1 MADITGTPAYINNP
15 VGVESRFS
23 GVSWGA
29 IIAGGVAAAALTV
42 LLWTLGAGLGLIA
55 VSPWS
60 NEGASAETVG
70 IGVIVW
76 SIIIEAAA
84 FGVGGYLAGRLRT
97 KWANMHGD
105 EVYFR
110 DTAHGLVT
118 WALGTLVFIC
128 LVASVAGQV
137 ARGTAE
143 VGGAVGGAAIAG
155 AGTAAAATAP
165 GMMAAGPRGGG
176 MEAMRGNPMDYYVD
190 LLFRPAGAQGAASQG
205 AVTGTDTT
213 TSATGSTTDTT
224 TGGTTTTPGTTTMPA
239 PMPMP
244 MGDQA
249 ADQRQA
255 RGEILRI
262 AATSFRDGTLT
273 LAPEDKTYMAQLIA
287 QRTGMS
293 QQDAEKRIDEVTA
306 KVKAAADEAATK
318 AKEAADAARK
328 AGAALA
334 MWTVVAMLIGA
345 FVSSY
350 AATIGGRHRDL

>member
-1 MADITGTPAYINNP
+1 MPTDIPVTTTYVADP
-15 VGVESRFS
+15 VNTESRFS

-29 IIAGGVAAAALTV
+29 IVAGGVAAAALTV

-60 NEGASAETVG
+60 NEGVSAETLG
-70 IGVIVW
+70 FGVIIW
-76 SIIIEAAA
+76 SIVIEVAA

-128 LVASVAGQV
+128 LVAGAAGQV

-143 VGGAVGGAAIAG
+143 VGGAVGAATIAG

-165 GMMAAGPRGGG
+165 DMMAQRGPA
-176 MEAMRGNPMDYYVD
+176 AMRGNPMDYYVD
-190 LLFRPAGAQGAASQG
+190 LLFRPAGA
-205 AVTGTDTT
+205 TGTGTTAPTPDTT
-213 TSATGSTTDTT
+213 AMPSV
-224 TGGTTTTPGTTTMPA
+224 TP
-239 PMPMP
+239 PMP
-244 MGDQA
+244 MGNAGD
-249 ADQRQA
+249 DLRRT
-255 RGEILRI
+255 RGEIMSI
-262 AATSFRDGTLT
+262 AAASFKDGSLT
-273 LAPEDKTYMAQLIA
+273 LSPEDKAYVAQLVA
-287 QRTGMS
+287 QRTGLS
-293 QQDAEKRIDEVTA
+293 QQDAEKRIDAVSA
-306 KVKAAADEAATK
+306 KLQAAADEAATK

-345 FVSSY
+345 FVASY
-350 AATIGGRHRDL
+350 AATLGGRHRDL

>member
-1 MADITGTPAYINNP
+1 MADITATPAYTTER
-15 VGVESRFS
+15 VGAESRSS

-29 IIAGGVAAAALTV
+29 IVAGGVAAAALTAM
-42 LLWTLGAGLGLIA
+42 LWTLGAGLGLIA
-55 VSPWS
+55 VSPWAD
-60 NEGASAETVG
+60 EGASAETIG
-70 IGVIVW
+70 FGVIVW
-76 SIIIEAAA
+76 SIIIEIAA

-128 LVASVAGQV
+128 LVAGAAGQF

-143 VGGAVGGAAIAG
+143 VGGAMGTAALAG
-155 AGTAAAATAP
+155 AGTAAATAP
-165 GMMAAGPRGGG
+165 NMMSAQGPAG
-176 MEAMRGNPMDYYVD
+176 MRGNPMNYYID
-190 LLFRPAGAQGAASQG
+190 LLFRPAGTPSAAD
-205 AVTGTDTT
+205 APA
-213 TSATGSTTDTT
+213 ATGSTTGATT
-224 TGGTTTTPGTTTMPA
+224 GTTTTGTTMPSA
-239 PMPMP
+239 TPMMP
-244 MGDQA
+244 MGDEA
-249 ADQRQA
+249 AMRQT
-255 RGEILRI
+255 RGEVMAI
-262 AATSFRDGTLT
+262 AMNSFKDGTLT
-273 LAPEDKTYMAQLIA
+273 LAAEDKAYIAQLVA

-293 QQDAEKRIDEVTA
+293 QQEAEKRIDDVTA
-306 KVKAAADEAATK
+306 KVKAAADDAAAK